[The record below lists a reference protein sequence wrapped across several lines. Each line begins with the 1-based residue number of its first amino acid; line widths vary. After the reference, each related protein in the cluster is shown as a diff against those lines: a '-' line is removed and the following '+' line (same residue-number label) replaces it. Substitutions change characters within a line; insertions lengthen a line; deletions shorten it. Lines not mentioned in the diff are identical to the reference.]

1 MAIFPAEADPAK
13 GEPGEP
19 GTLTRRA
26 DFVRAAS
33 GRKIR
38 TRGLTL
44 QMIAAR
50 SAGPPRF
57 GLTVTRKTGGAVV
70 RNRIRRRLRSALQ
83 RATAL
88 AARPGHDYVIIAR
101 TEVLTMPYAVLVETL
116 GGAFRDI
123 HAGKSLRKSPA
134 AASRDPTRT

>member
-1 MAIFPAEADPAK
+1 MAMPPAAAVPAK
-13 GEPGEP
+13 GGPGERAK
-19 GTLTRRA
+19 LTRRA
-26 DFVRAAS
+26 EFVRAAS

-38 TRGLTL
+38 TNGLTL

-50 SAGPPRF
+50 PGGPARF
-57 GLTVTRKTGGAVV
+57 GLTVTKKTGGAVV
-70 RNRIRRRLRSALQ
+70 RNRIRRRLRAALQ
-83 RATAL
+83 SATAL

-116 GGAFRDI
+116 DGAFRDI
-123 HAGKSLRKSPA
+123 HAGKSLPRAPA